1 MAMIVRGLQTPG
13 RIIDKSF
20 ILYVVNMI
28 SVVVPVYNLE
38 KYITET
44 LDSILAQDVSDMEI
58 VLVDDMSKDSSVSI
72 IKEYSASHPDARIR
86 LIEPGTKLKACG
98 ARNLGIREARG
109 RYIAFLDGDDLWVKD
124 KLKKQMAFMEKNGCG
139 FSFTGYEFADE
150 TGAPMGKK
158 VRVPLNISYRQA
170 LKNTTIFTST
180 VIFDTDIVKK
190 DDIVFPDILS
200 EDTALWFRLL
210 RLGYRACGLD
220 ENLTMYRRTANSLS
234 ADKSDSARR
243 IWNLYRKSEGLPV
256 LYSAWCFIGW
266 GFNAVRR
273 RL

>member
-1 MAMIVRGLQTPG
+1 MIVRGLQTPG

-109 RYIAFLDGDDLWVKD
+109 RYIAFLDADDLWEKEKLEHQLAYLKD
-124 KLKKQMAFMEKNGCG
+124 NNAEFV
-139 FSFTGYEFADE
+139 FTAYEFANSD
-150 TGAPMGKK
+150 GVGNGSVVHVPKILPYKK
-158 VRVPLNISYRQA
+158 A
-170 LKNTTIFTST
+170 LHQTIIFTST
-180 VIFDTDIVKK
+180 VMIDRNIVTDDLITMPHLK
-190 DDIVFPDILS
+190 S
-200 EDTALWFRLL
+200 EDTATWWNILKTGELA
-210 RLGYRACGLD
+210 YGLN
-220 ENLTMYRRTANSLS
+220 ESLAIYRRPAKSLS
-234 ADKSDSARR
+234 SNKFIALKRIWDLYRKVAGLNVVSSAWYFCGWAVRATARR
-243 IWNLYRKSEGLPV
+243 I
-256 LYSAWCFIGW
+256 
-266 GFNAVRR
+266 
-273 RL
+273 